1 MNTAEFLTIAASV
14 VPDRVG
20 LICEGHQEN
29 FAQLQERVLRLANA
43 LQALGLQKGDK
54 VAVISLNSIPYVE
67 TYYAAAKLGLVF
79 VPINYRAKREELIYM
94 LNHSESAA
102 VLVGE
107 RYLGLVNS
115 LRDELKTVR
124 HFIAYDARP
133 PEMINYE
140 DLLAQ
145 HPPEELFVDVEDS
158 DPTILMYTSG
168 TTALPKGVV
177 LTHLAM
183 SVYVTNT
190 ISPADPTAE
199 EWEIQ
204 LLAVP
209 FYHIAGATTML
220 SAVWG
225 GRTLVI
231 LPQFDATA
239 WLEAVQRYRVTHS
252 FLVPTMVKRVI
263 EHPDFN
269 EYDLSSLRLLA
280 YGAAPM
286 PYEVLIQAIEKFRR
300 WPNVGL
306 MNAYGQTESTS
317 TLTFLGPEDH
327 RIPEEPG
334 PEREKAL
341 RRLRS
346 VGRPMPDVEV
356 AIMDPQGNIL
366 PPGQEGEIVAS
377 GPRVM
382 AGYWKR
388 EEETAEALK
397 DGWLH
402 TGDVGYMDEDG
413 YVYITGRTKDLII
426 RGGENIAPGEI
437 EAVLD
442 QHPKVAEAAV
452 IGVPDVEWGEE
463 VKAIIIPKDPRDLP
477 SLEELTAFVKGRL
490 ASYKAP
496 KYYAF
501 VSDLPRNYLGKV
513 LKTELRK
520 LYGEPKNEV
529 ALEAAPASQE

>member
-1 MNTAEFLTIAASV
+1 
-14 VPDRVG
+14 
-20 LICEGHQEN
+20 
-29 FAQLQERVLRLANA
+29 
-43 LQALGLQKGDK
+43 
-54 VAVISLNSIPYVE
+54 
-67 TYYAAAKLGLVF
+67 
-79 VPINYRAKREELIYM
+79 
-94 LNHSESAA
+94 
-102 VLVGE
+102 
-107 RYLGLVNS
+107 
-115 LRDELKTVR
+115 
-124 HFIAYDARP
+124 
-133 PEMINYE
+133 
-140 DLLAQ
+140 
-145 HPPEELFVDVEDS
+145 
-158 DPTILMYTSG
+158 
-168 TTALPKGVV
+168 
-177 LTHLAM
+177 
-183 SVYVTNT
+183 
-190 ISPADPTAE
+190 
-199 EWEIQ
+199 
-204 LLAVP
+204 
-209 FYHIAGATTML
+209 
-220 SAVWG
+220 
-225 GRTLVI
+225 
-231 LPQFDATA
+231 
-239 WLEAVQRYRVTHS
+239 
-252 FLVPTMVKRVI
+252 MVKRVI
-263 EHPDFN
+263 EHPDFDK
-269 EYDLSSLRLLA
+269 YDLSSLRLLA

-286 PYEVLIQAIEKFRR
+286 PYEVLINAIEKFRK

-366 PPGQEGEIVAS
+366 PPGQEGEIVVA

-382 AGYWKR
+382 AGYWR
-388 EEETAEALK
+388 RDEETAQTLK

-402 TGDVGYMDEDG
+402 TGDVGYIDEEG

-437 EAVLD
+437 ENVLE

-463 VKAIIIPKDPRDLP
+463 VKAIIIPKDFQDLP
-477 SLEELTAFVKGRL
+477 TPEELTAFVKERL

-501 VSDLPRNYLGKV
+501 VPDFPRNYLGKV
-513 LKTELRK
+513 LKTELRT

-529 ALEAAPASQE
+529 VSPSPTTGS